1 MSPGAFFRRPAVLLI
16 AALCLLAGVMT
27 VLGRLAG
34 GPRGEPKAVALA
46 GDTGAQ
52 ATPALSP
59 DGRRVAY
66 SARGPSKD
74 ESFHIFVRA
83 LPGGAPRQLTEG
95 AANDI
100 GPVWSPNGASI
111 AFLRLSGQHGECMVM
126 PSDGGAIG
134 SVADCGAGAGADPA
148 QPLPALAWTR
158 DGQSLVAVQAQGKQL
173 PALAVIPLRGGA
185 PRSLSRPPDGVE
197 GDTTPAVSPD
207 GNAVAF
213 MRVTSEGGD
222 IWLCDPSG
230 GSLRR
235 LTFDDRPIRG
245 IAWTPDGQ
253 ELIYSAHRAGNWWLL
268 RLPASGGSP
277 REIRLSGKQAQY
289 PALAGGGRLVYV
301 DTPEVSAIWQ
311 ARLGAGIEGTEE
323 KPLIRSTGREFGPA
337 FSPDGERIAD
347 VSDESGNE
355 EIWTANRDGSHRA
368 QITALAG
375 PQLWPPRWSP
385 DGRTLL
391 FDGRAERDNEVYTT
405 PSQPVSGPV
414 KPNRV
419 ALGSG
424 ASWSRDGQSILFQAR
439 GQIWRANPDGGSPR
453 PIVRDPGANW
463 PVESSDG
470 RYIFYRS
477 RQAIWRVPAEGG
489 MPEQVVTAQRGILWP
504 FIQPVK
510 NGIYYSQF
518 SPPEGAMA
526 VAFFDFAKRESTMT
540 FMMRTMDPRQRA
552 VFSVSPDG
560 RYIVYPRRDQSATR
574 LMLVQN
580 FK

>member
-311 ARLGAGIEGTEE
+311 ARLGAGIEGAEE

-375 PQLWPPRWSP
+375 RSCGRRVGRRTGARCSSTAAPSAIARCIPRPPIPFPGRSSRTGWRWEAVPLGRGTASRSFFRCAARSGGPIPMAAAHGPSSGIPAPTGRWNPSMAGTSSTVTARPSGAFRLRAGCRSRWS
-385 DGRTLL
+385 R
-391 FDGRAERDNEVYTT
+391 
-405 PSQPVSGPV
+405 PS
-414 KPNRV
+414 
-419 ALGSG
+419 
-424 ASWSRDGQSILFQAR
+424 
-439 GQIWRANPDGGSPR
+439 
-453 PIVRDPGANW
+453 
-463 PVESSDG
+463 
-470 RYIFYRS
+470 
-477 RQAIWRVPAEGG
+477 
-489 MPEQVVTAQRGILWP
+489 
-504 FIQPVK
+504 
-510 NGIYYSQF
+510 
-518 SPPEGAMA
+518 
-526 VAFFDFAKRESTMT
+526 
-540 FMMRTMDPRQRA
+540 A
-552 VFSVSPDG
+552 VFCGPSSSP
-560 RYIVYPRRDQSATR
+560 
-574 LMLVQN
+574 
-580 FK
+580 